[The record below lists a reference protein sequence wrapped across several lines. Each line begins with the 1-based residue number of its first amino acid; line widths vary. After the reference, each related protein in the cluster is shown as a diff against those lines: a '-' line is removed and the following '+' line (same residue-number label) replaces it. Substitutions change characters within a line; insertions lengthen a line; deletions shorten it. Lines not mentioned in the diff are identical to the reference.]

1 MSGLGINVWFL
12 ATQIV
17 NFLILLLILYFFAYK
32 PVMKMLDERSRKIR
46 ESMDEVQKV
55 KEQAAQTEE
64 EFKKKIDAA
73 SKEGQEVIARAMR
86 TGEEARQ
93 RAQLEAKQEAQG
105 LVEKARVEIQRERD
119 ETISELRQE
128 FADLTVVAA
137 EKVIGQ
143 SLDKNAHRQIIDQ
156 VLDESAAFVSR
167 GIISMCQ

>member
-1 MSGLGINVWFL
+1 MSGLGINGWLL
-12 ATQIV
+12 AAQIV

-156 VLDESAAFVSR
+156 VLDESAALKKN
-167 GIISMCQ
+167 

>member
-137 EKVIGQ
+137 EKVIGK

-156 VLDESAAFVSR
+156 VLDESLNLKKN
-167 GIISMCQ
+167 

>member
-1 MSGLGINVWFL
+1 MSGLGINGWFL
-12 ATQIV
+12 AAQIV

-55 KEQAAQTEE
+55 KDQAAQTEE
-64 EFKKKIDAA
+64 EFKKKIEAA

-119 ETISELRQE
+119 ETIGELRQE

-143 SLDKNAHRQIIDQ
+143 SLDKEAHRQIINQ
-156 VLDESAAFVSR
+156 VLDESSNLR
-167 GIISMCQ
+167 KN